1 MKRTLLGLAVIGL
14 SCNALADD
22 LYPTGFYIGGK
33 VGTAIVHPEKIEHS
47 DAELGSYTKGVFSG
61 SLVGGYDFFY
71 DYNMPVRTELDFTM
85 RSDAK
90 KDIEKAGKKVK
101 VKTHAN
107 TLLANLY
114 YDFYTG
120 TAFTPYLNTGAGVT
134 FNKLKI
140 GPNGSEES
148 KKKTKFAWTVGL
160 GSSYKLTHALSADLS
175 VRFVDAGKIKNDE
188 NKSSAKVVA
197 TDILIG
203 IRYAF

>member
-1 MKRTLLGLAVIGL
+1 MKRTLLGLAIIGL

-33 VGTAIVHPEKIEHS
+33 VGTAIMHPEKIEHS
-47 DAELGSYTKGVFSG
+47 ETELGSYTKGVFSG

-71 DYNMPVRTELDFTM
+71 DHNMPIRTELDFTM
-85 RSDAK
+85 RSEAK
-90 KDIEKAGKKVK
+90 KDIEKDTKKIK

-120 TAFTPYLNTGAGVT
+120 TAFTPYLNTGAGIT

-140 GPNGSEES
+140 EDDGKENS

-160 GSSYKLTHALSADLS
+160 GSSYKFTHALSADLS
-175 VRFVDAGKIKNDE
+175 VRFVDAGKTKDDE
-188 NKSSAKVVA
+188 SKSSAKAVS
-197 TDILIG
+197 TDVLIG

>member
-33 VGTAIVHPEKIEHS
+33 VGTAIVHPEKIEHK
-47 DAELGSYTKGVFSG
+47 DAKPGSYSKGVFSS

-71 DYNMPVRTELDFTM
+71 DYNMPIRTELDFTM

-90 KDIEKAGKKVK
+90 KDIEKDTKIKVA
-101 VKTHAN
+101 THAN
-107 TLLANLY
+107 TLLANVY

-120 TAFTPYLNTGAGVT
+120 TAFTPYLNTGAGLT

-140 GPNGSEES
+140 GPDGSEES

-160 GSSYKLTHALSADLS
+160 GSSYKFTHALSADLS
-175 VRFVDAGKIKNDE
+175 VRFVDAGKTKDDD
-188 NKSSAKVVA
+188 NKISAKTVS